1 MHDFYKSKLSE
12 FKHDQK
18 ISKGVNLIQDKNE
31 KLRNKIKQLK
41 QTNNCLTQELYNE
54 KKINKELIPEL
65 EEIIKKLRESEK

>member
-31 KLRNKIKQLK
+31 KLRNKIK
-41 QTNNCLTQELYNE
+41 
-54 KKINKELIPEL
+54 
-65 EEIIKKLRESEK
+65 